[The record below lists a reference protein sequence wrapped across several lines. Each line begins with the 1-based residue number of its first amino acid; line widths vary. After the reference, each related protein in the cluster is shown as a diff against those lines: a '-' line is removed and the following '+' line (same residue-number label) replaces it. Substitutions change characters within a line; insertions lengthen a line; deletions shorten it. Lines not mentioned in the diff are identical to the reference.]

1 MKKLCSSKR
10 ANKINTKNCIL
21 KYNFFNANMQ
31 LISIKI
37 YYFLRNN
44 KLFNSYHNVSKQG
57 LKMSDQ
63 KVSLYVEIK
72 YFQYNLICNF
82 FT

>member
-1 MKKLCSSKR
+1 MKKLRSTER
-10 ANKINTKNCIL
+10 ANKINTRNCIL

-31 LISIKI
+31 LIKI

-63 KVSLYVEIK
+63 KVSLYVEINI
-72 YFQYNLICNF
+72 FNII
-82 FT
+82 